1 MDRKLRNRVLLFLV
15 AAGII
20 AYLLVEWSG
29 RAPLTQV
36 EVVTP
41 KRENLVSSIS
51 SNGKVEPIAPY
62 VVAAQLD
69 TFVERVLVREGE
81 NVKKGQAILELD
93 VKGAAANLAQARGN
107 LLRALDELRAARA
120 GGRADEVARVAGD
133 LAHAKAER
141 DRLLRENESLKR
153 LVAQQASTAEELAA
167 NEVELAKAQAEYKRL
182 AGSKEEFDR
191 QIQVNLERATLQVQQ
206 ARNEVAALEKK
217 VRMGRVTAPSPGTLY
232 SLPAK
237 AGSFVKVGDLLAE
250 MADLRQVQV
259 RAFIDEPE
267 LGGLEPNQPVV
278 ITWDALPNRSWQG
291 RTAVIP
297 KQVVARGTRSV
308 GELLCAVNNEKLE
321 LLPNINVN
329 VSIHAKERNNV
340 LAVSRGAVQIQN
352 GRRYV
357 FLARN
362 GVGKTFLEK
371 REVLVGIASATSY
384 EILGG
389 LKEDDRVVLPGAADL
404 TDGMTVR
411 IADSR

>member
-1 MDRKLRNRVLLFLV
+1 MDRKLRNRVLLFLA

-20 AYLLVEWSG
+20 AYLLVAWSG
-29 RAPLTQV
+29 REPITQV
-36 EVVTP
+36 DVVTP
-41 KRENLVSSIS
+41 KKENLVSSIS

-62 VVAAQLD
+62 VIAAQLD
-69 TFVERVLVREGE
+69 TFVERVLAREGE
-81 NVKKGQAILELD
+81 NVKKGQPILELD
-93 VKGAAANLAQARGN
+93 VKAAAASLAHARGN
-107 LLRALDELRAARA
+107 LLRAQDELRAARA
-120 GGRADEVARVAGD
+120 GGRADEVARVAGE
-133 LAHAKAER
+133 LVHARAER
-141 DRLLRENESLKR
+141 DRLQRENESLKR
-153 LVAQQASTAEELAA
+153 LVAQQAATAEELAA
-167 NEVELAKAQAEYKRL
+167 NEVDLAKAQAEYKRL

-191 QIQVNLERATLQVQQ
+191 QIKVNLERASLQVQQ
-206 ARNEVAALEKK
+206 ASNEVAALERK

-250 MADLRQVQV
+250 MADLRKVQV

-278 ITWDALPNRSWQG
+278 ITWDALPNRNWQG

-321 LLPNINVN
+321 LLPNTNVN
-329 VSIHAKERNNV
+329 VSIHAKERDNV
-340 LAVSRGAVQIQN
+340 LAVPRGAVQIQN

-357 FLARN
+357 FLARD

-371 REVLVGIASATSY
+371 REVQVGIASATSY

-389 LKEDDRVVLPGAADL
+389 LKEVDRVVLLGAVDL
-404 TDGMTVR
+404 ADGMKVR
-411 IADSR
+411 IANPR